1 MGESQG
7 DSDHMRRQGSTGS
20 SSKSG
25 ELSATSNSDNLGIV
39 YQGVVFHVGV
49 NSVGHQFCH
58 LRYLR
63 VRGKYVEMFKRDPMA
78 HPSEKPIRRG
88 VVGQFLV
95 VEELGRQKVNDMD
108 LYVLKIS
115 SRVDDKRMGQ
125 IACITAEDAR
135 NWKAAFQQAK
145 EEAEADLRVGS
156 GHRLIDE
163 TNEFKLDG
171 HRPRIRQYAR
181 GWSKLITIGTG
192 PEGLLRRESRVKHE
206 DMSDGYIQEQDGDTV
221 EQHEWRCVYKVDGI
235 RILED
240 LSTYKVD
247 KIVMMKSM
255 GVIDATPSAVFEMLI
270 NVNDVHRKEWDI
282 LTGDLELVERVHGH
296 LDVVYGTFDPKYFQR
311 WQSKRDFVYSRYWR
325 HDLDG
330 SYSIIQVET
339 SHKECPPKSGY
350 HRYKIN
356 PSSWEIRPLKPTNG
370 VGSLRSLVTQTME
383 LRSIGWGPWKKRYYS
398 KFNESLSFMFLCQIA
413 GLRDFFAANPELA
426 HEALM
431 TTLPKEV
438 DRPSGRSLDVVDSRE
453 AAEEFYDAIAAEVP
467 GEEDEDSDSEE
478 KKPKVKVRKL
488 KNIVWSLMLGISAKR
503 RPALEENGELMLS
516 AQPTEINITHFKGTL
531 SPAVGNKGSNCWAD
545 PGGKGFMVRGKTYL
559 KDNLKVP
566 ASDPLLKLL
575 AVDWFVSE
583 KKVGLVAAHPKCLV
597 QSEAGKELPFI
608 LCINLQVPA
617 NPNYNLVLYF
627 GAERPIR
634 KGSLLDKFANGDDMF
649 RDAHFKL
656 IPSIVEG
663 YWVVKR
669 AVGTKACLLGRAVNC
684 SYHRQG
690 NFLEIDVD
698 ISSSSVAK
706 SVTSF
711 VFGYVASIVVDLA
724 FLIEGKDEHELPE
737 YLLGTARIN
746 RIRLESA
753 VPFWTE
759 PDTDTVS
766 KGES

>member
-192 PEGLLRRESRVKHE
+192 
-206 DMSDGYIQEQDGDTV
+206 
-221 EQHEWRCVYKVDGI
+221 
-235 RILED
+235 
-240 LSTYKVD
+240 
-247 KIVMMKSM
+247 
-255 GVIDATPSAVFEMLI
+255 
-270 NVNDVHRKEWDI
+270 
-282 LTGDLELVERVHGH
+282 
-296 LDVVYGTFDPKYFQR
+296 
-311 WQSKRDFVYSRYWR
+311 
-325 HDLDG
+325 
-330 SYSIIQVET
+330 
-339 SHKECPPKSGY
+339 
-350 HRYKIN
+350 
-356 PSSWEIRPLKPTNG
+356 
-370 VGSLRSLVTQTME
+370 
-383 LRSIGWGPWKKRYYS
+383 
-398 KFNESLSFMFLCQIA
+398 
-413 GLRDFFAANPELA
+413 LRDFFAANPELA

-438 DRPSGRSLDVVDSRE
+438 DRPSGRSLDVVDTRE